1 MLKLV
6 NALLCFLTPVS
17 TCCPEII
24 RKSGRIPRVKSPNQ
38 GTCLARDNPEIRSN
52 SPSYIS
58 ESGNMPAEG
67 NSGFLCDVPR
77 HAGSDRST
85 VAWSF
90 GNIFREPKD
99 GLKELTRG
107 PSGGYVCKS
116 SKDYAIVGMKVFG
129 QAGVTGIAIL
139 MAIPST
145 ACSTSHRISNG
156 GKASRSQR
164 SRPAQ

>member
-1 MLKLV
+1 
-6 NALLCFLTPVS
+6 
-17 TCCPEII
+17 
-24 RKSGRIPRVKSPNQ
+24 
-38 GTCLARDNPEIRSN
+38 
-52 SPSYIS
+52 
-58 ESGNMPAEG
+58 MPAEG

-145 ACSTSHRISNG
+145 ACSTIRIVSPMAERLRGARDQDRLNDVG
-156 GKASRSQR
+156 RLCSCGRRGQG
-164 SRPAQ
+164 